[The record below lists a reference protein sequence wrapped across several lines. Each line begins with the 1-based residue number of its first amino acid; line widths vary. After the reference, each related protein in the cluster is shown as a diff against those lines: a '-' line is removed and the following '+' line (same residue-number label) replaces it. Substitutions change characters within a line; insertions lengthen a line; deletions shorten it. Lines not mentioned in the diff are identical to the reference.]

1 MSRIRC
7 EWRADYSA
15 RQRVERL
22 FRLSS
27 SLPGL
32 ISLLIFRLALL
43 LALLLLA
50 LLLLALLLLALL
62 LLALLLLGCYQR
74 LQQSELELRSS
85 ERSELVCR
93 GMQEHRRYRIGG
105 LHASSNMDE
114 NGCARKC
121 QED

>member
-32 ISLLIFRLALL
+32 ISLLIFRLA
-43 LALLLLA
+43 LLLA

>member
-32 ISLLIFRLALL
+32 ISLLIFRLA
-43 LALLLLA
+43 
-50 LLLLALLLLALL
+50 LLLALL

>member
-32 ISLLIFRLALL
+32 VSLLIFRLA
-43 LALLLLA
+43 
-50 LLLLALLLLALL
+50 LLLALLLLALL